1 MSDQVWYEVD
11 ALTADLTSRRYRVL
25 ATSEE
30 DAERKMRDRCPAA
43 VAILVLEDRA
53 ALRPAAFREGME
65 VVAAAKVPLGA
76 RVDVV
81 AEREPQSPSTGRS
94 RWTSLLKRSKP

>member
-11 ALTADLTSRRYRVL
+11 VLTADLTSRRYRVL

-30 DAERKMRDRCPAA
+30 GAERKMRDRCPAA

-53 ALRPAAFREGME
+53 ALRPAAFERGW
-65 VVAAAKVPLGA
+65 KWSQPLKSRSGPGWMWSQSVNP
-76 RVDVV
+76 RVHRPGEAD
-81 AEREPQSPSTGRS
+81 GHHC
-94 RWTSLLKRSKP
+94 

>member
-30 DAERKMRDRCPAA
+30 GAERKMRDRCPAA

-53 ALRPAAFREGME
+53 ALRPAMRPNTAPDMRP
-65 VVAAAKVPLGA
+65 VPSG
-76 RVDVV
+76 
-81 AEREPQSPSTGRS
+81 
-94 RWTSLLKRSKP
+94 

>member
-30 DAERKMRDRCPAA
+30 GAERKMRAGAPQRWRSWCWKTAPRCG
-43 VAILVLEDRA
+43 L
-53 ALRPAAFREGME
+53 
-65 VVAAAKVPLGA
+65 PLSRG
-76 RVDVV
+76 DG
-81 AEREPQSPSTGRS
+81 SGRS
-94 RWTSLLKRSKP
+94 R

>member
-30 DAERKMRDRCPAA
+30 GAERKMRDRCPAA

-53 ALRPAAFREGME
+53 ALRLLLSRGME

-76 RVDVV
+76 KVDVV

>member
-1 MSDQVWYEVD
+1 MKRKELSMSDQVWYEVD

-43 VAILVLEDRA
+43 VAILVLEGRA
-53 ALRPAAFREGME
+53 AACRFRERME
-65 VVAAAKVPLGA
+65 VVAAAKVPLGPGWMWA
-76 RVDVV
+76 QSVNLRVHLPGEAD
-81 AEREPQSPSTGRS
+81 GHHC
-94 RWTSLLKRSKP
+94 

>member
-30 DAERKMRDRCPAA
+30 GAERKMRDRCPAA
-43 VAILVLEDRA
+43 VAILVLEDH
-53 ALRPAAFREGME
+53 
-65 VVAAAKVPLGA
+65 
-76 RVDVV
+76 VDHGGDGLN
-81 AEREPQSPSTGRS
+81 APMGSGRS
-94 RWTSLLKRSKP
+94 R